1 MRAKI
6 LTCFFLGALLSIA
19 SCSEEEI
26 TPTPDNRLV
35 EFPQGNN
42 SYDAEI
48 LQIYQ
53 RYGTQMLYRYSDAM
67 FRWQVTD
74 QLGYVSRQA
83 DEQYVDAAVR
93 FIKNNCF
100 QFYREDSLK
109 AYLPYRIYL
118 ARDLGKLFQYSG
130 LDAAG
135 NNISMRD
142 TIWHTAA
149 TNGYAN
155 LCFGLACQRL
165 TTLSDDSL
173 RLAKGEL
180 NAALLANAISQGNI
194 RVPSTFT
201 KEEVGNVNW
210 YNYEGSY
217 NTYGLLEYIEAKT
230 MTPAQDFVIFLKYLI
245 AYPKEIFEER
255 FTTKSFDTSGRIARK
270 TKAVKD
276 WMLSEY
282 GIDLDT
288 MAEAAIER

>member
-270 TKAVKD
+270 AKAVKD

>member
-6 LTCFFLGALLSIA
+6 LTCLILGVIIGIT

-26 TPTPDNRLV
+26 TPSADNRLV

-53 RYGTQMLYRYSDAM
+53 KYGTQILYRYSDAM
-67 FRWQVTD
+67 FRWQISD
-74 QLGYVSRQA
+74 QLGYVSRPA

-100 QFYREDSLK
+100 QFYREDSLRI
-109 AYLPYRIYL
+109 YLPYRLYL
-118 ARDLGKLFQYSG
+118 ARDLGRLFQYSG

-135 NNISMRD
+135 NNVSMRD

-149 TNGYAN
+149 VNGYAN
-155 LCFGLACQRL
+155 LCFGLASQRL
-165 TTLSDDSL
+165 TTLSEDSL
-173 RLAKGEL
+173 RLTKGEL

-194 RVPSTFT
+194 NVPSTFA

-210 YNYEGSY
+210 YNYVGSY
-217 NTYGLLEYIEAKT
+217 NTYGLLEYIDAKT

-245 AYPKEIFEER
+245 AYPPNIFEEK
-255 FTTKSFDTSGRIARK
+255 FATKAFDTSGRIARK
-270 TKAVKD
+270 AKIVRN

-282 GIDLDT
+282 GIDLDA